1 MTSEDRRK
9 ASVDLTLH
17 YFNSY
22 YSSWRL
28 AKVLSNKKILD
39 NRYNFFSDIAPEVR
53 TLDKSGEDAT
63 IAQEIQHGLYFD
75 SIAQC
80 VQYVE
85 DLFAFIEAAKKPEY
99 FIRNVVTYKAG
110 RITDAIKGFKPTVKN
125 VAEAMHIPTGLDI
138 STASDKDQ
146 YDRGLGNLVD
156 LMSDLKK
163 FYADYWFVYNQY
175 KHGLAVPMRPFGTQ
189 ITEENLR
196 KDKAGEGLTP
206 IISAYD
212 NFNIA
217 AASSKGT
224 FSTNQ
229 GLVMP
234 GFSDVVRK
242 NIPYLHNENNYLRL
256 VFPGDTAEINYE
268 SFVNAAYKT
277 RICINL
283 FIANYSQ
290 KLVPEEGCERFQLPV
305 NYKEQKVMLFTY
317 HYPDKK
323 A

>member
-28 AKVLSNKKILD
+28 TKVLSNKKILED
-39 NRYNFFSDIAPEVR
+39 RYNFFSDIAPEVR
-53 TLDKSGEDAT
+53 ALDKSSGDSI

-85 DLFAFIEAAKKPEY
+85 DLFAFIEAAKEPDY
-99 FIRNVVTYKAG
+99 FIRNVVTYSAG
-110 RITDAIKGFKPTVKN
+110 RITNAIKGFKPTIKN
-125 VAEAMHIPTGLDI
+125 VAKAMHIPTGLDI
-138 STASDKDQ
+138 STPSEKDQ
-146 YDRGLGNLVD
+146 YDRGLSNLVN

-163 FYADYWFVYNQY
+163 FYADYWFLYNQY
-175 KHGLAVPMRPFGTQ
+175 KHGLAVPLRPFGNP
-189 ITEENLR
+189 ITKENIAR
-196 KDKAGEGLTP
+196 DKAGSGSPPFL
-206 IISAYD
+206 SAYD
-212 NFNIA
+212 NFNIT
-217 AASSKGT
+217 AASTKGT

-229 GLVMP
+229 GLFMP

-242 NIPYLHNENNYLRL
+242 NITHLHNENNYLRL

-290 KLVPEEGCERFQLPV
+290 KLVPEEGCERFQLPI